1 MNKELL
7 CSSGVFE
14 RSIPELETMMRNG
27 TLTSEELVRYYLRR
41 IKVYDGCLKTMITV
55 NPAAL
60 EEARHKDA
68 ERAAGGPVG
77 ALHGIPLVLKDNF
90 DTKDMKTTSGA
101 LAFRNLQ
108 PKRDAFAVRRLREAG
123 AVILGKTNLTEL
135 ANHGMTISSL
145 GGQTLNPYDLTR
157 TPGGSSGGTGAAV
170 AANFATAGTGSDTVN
185 SIRSPSSANSLV
197 GIRPTRGLVSRTGI
211 SPCSDLQDQGG
222 PIARSVTDAALLL
235 GVMAGYDPDDAS
247 TAVMKNRTVPDY
259 TKALRTDA
267 LRGRRLA
274 LLTTNLGSDPDVLR
288 VMDAAVRDFEALGAT
303 VTRVDIPELRVS
315 DLIRNNDVQRCEQSI
330 VLNRYLSELGDAA
343 PVRNIREY
351 VATGLITPSVALDLE
366 QKAAEINP
374 ADNPEY
380 RARLDRNSRLHELV
394 VSFMTEHDMDAFV
407 YPLQSMLVVH
417 TNDARGQA
425 GRNGLMASVTGLPAI
440 TLPGGFSVAGPA
452 APLGVPVGV
461 ELMGAPFSEETLI
474 GMGYAYE
481 QATRHRRPP
490 AAFPDLDFSS
500 VSVD

>member
-7 CSSGVFE
+7 SSSDVFE
-14 RSIPELETMMRNG
+14 KGIPELESMMQNG
-27 TLTSEELVRYYLRR
+27 TLTSEALVQYYLRR
-41 IKVYDGCLKTMITV
+41 IKVYDGCLNAMITV
-55 NPAAL
+55 NPTAI
-60 EEARHKDA
+60 EEARRKDA

-77 ALHGIPLVLKDNF
+77 PLHGIPLVLKDNF

-101 LAFRNLQ
+101 LAFRELQ
-108 PKRDAFAVRRLREAG
+108 PKRDAFTVRRLREAG

-170 AANFATAGTGSDTVN
+170 AANFAAAGTGSDTVN

-235 GVMAGYDPDDAS
+235 GVMAGFDPADAS
-247 TAVMKNRTVPDY
+247 TAPMKDKTIPDY
-259 TKALRTDA
+259 TNALRNDA
-267 LRGRRLA
+267 LRGRKLA

-288 VMDAAVRDFEALGAT
+288 ITAAAVRDLEALGAS
-303 VTRVDIPELRVS
+303 VTRVDIPELRIS
-315 DLIRNNDVQRCEQSI
+315 DLLKNNDVQRWEQSMS
-330 VLNRYLSELGDAA
+330 LNRYLKELGDAA
-343 PVRNIREY
+343 PVRDIREY
-351 VATGLITPSVALDLE
+351 VASGLITPSVALDLE
-366 QKAAEINP
+366 QKAGEINP

-380 RARLDRNSRLHELV
+380 RARLEKNARLHELV
-394 VSFMTEHDMDAFV
+394 VSFMTEHDIDAFL
-407 YPLQSMLVVH
+407 YPLQSILVVH

-425 GRNGLMASVTGLPAI
+425 GRNGLMASVMGLPAI
-440 TLPGGFSVAGPA
+440 TLPGGFSAVTPT
-452 APLGVPVGV
+452 APLGVPIGV
-461 ELMGAPFSEETLI
+461 ELMGLPFSEETLI

-500 VSVD
+500 VSAG